1 MVVNIFKTNID
12 IVVIMTLEKLKTAED
27 GAAVGDGANGAGK
40 SQESDGGQDV
50 TVDELPEDDIFMC
63 L

>member
-1 MVVNIFKTNID
+1 
-12 IVVIMTLEKLKTAED
+12 MTLENLKTAED

-50 TVDELPEDDIFMC
+50 TVDELPADDIFMC